1 MPAPC
6 PDFIFRPGSGKQY
19 LFNPLCDSPE
29 TCARGDLIHEYHEYQ
44 HRPKGHGLFFSLVHW
59 TVKYMDWIY
68 IPDLWHGK
76 CLIFQIFGCPT
87 CKLER
92 ILALT
97 HHSTVMK
104 IQGKHVFKHLTQCL
118 ALSINLCLAL
128 GINPA
133 LSINKYVIAVVIST
147 SRFLLD
153 SHLHGEQLAVRVVRF
168 CPQAG
173 SAPGAM
179 KLPLYPPWVC

>member
-1 MPAPC
+1 MA
-6 PDFIFRPGSGKQY
+6 Y
-19 LFNPLCDSPE
+19 
-29 TCARGDLIHEYHEYQ
+29 
-44 HRPKGHGLFFSLVHW
+44 FSLVHW

-87 CKLER
+87 RNLER

-128 GINPA
+128 
-133 LSINKYVIAVVIST
+133 SINKYVIVAVIST

-153 SHLHGEQLAVRVVRF
+153 SHLHGEQLAVRVVRGV
-168 CPQAG
+168 PRPG
-173 SAPGAM
+173 SAPGAG
-179 KLPLYPPWVC
+179 KLLLCPSWVCQLQPWVTTYLLYCLLSFWYVSIVDSQKEQLYLRKIL

>member
-1 MPAPC
+1 
-6 PDFIFRPGSGKQY
+6 
-19 LFNPLCDSPE
+19 
-29 TCARGDLIHEYHEYQ
+29 
-44 HRPKGHGLFFSLVHW
+44 
-59 TVKYMDWIY
+59 MDWIY

-97 HHSTVMK
+97 HHSTVVK

-133 LSINKYVIAVVIST
+133 LSINKYVIVVVIST

-179 KLPLYPPWVC
+179 KLPLCLPESVSYNPVLQHICCAVCYHFDMLALLTLRRKGCIWHTKKTICGIKCFFPQLFGPRREDWQ